1 MNGTLELFA
10 VIALLVVVIVPIWML
25 VLLYGIK
32 DRVNQMPGQIEWSRV
47 LSELR
52 RLRPEQEH
60 RGAALDPAG
69 VMPAP
74 DSSPH
79 PIPTVTEPA
88 PCVSHFAKCD
98 NGSPPPILPVAEL
111 ASHPPPVLAALPVP
125 PLSAAPEF
133 VSRHF
138 ASSPPPPDSPSPL
151 LGLAPEP
158 PRAPGVF
165 ETAAREMLRKAW
177 NWFVV
182 GAEFRRQDVSA
193 EFAIASNWLM
203 RGGIFILV
211 FGVGFFLKYSITR
224 GLLGPE
230 GRVAL
235 SVLAGIG
242 LMVWGL
248 RLFGKQYQLLGQG
261 FVGGGLAMLYFSV
274 YSAAVMFELIP
285 LGPAFVLMA
294 MVTAVSAVLAVRH
307 DTLLVAVLGLLG
319 GYATP
324 LMLSTGSKNFPV
336 LFGYMTLLGI
346 GLLGVAWHKRW
357 PLLTYLSLVCT
368 HVLAVGAIVTRFA
381 SVDLPVVLP
390 FLGVFFVLFSTAIFL
405 YNLAKRERTTV
416 IELIGLFVNAGF
428 FFGTGYHVVVQVYP
442 RAAAAWLAVGLACY
456 YTAHVVVLIR
466 RGPRD
471 RALLTAFIALAASF
485 LVITLPLL
493 LTGSWLTAIWAVQA
507 VALLWIALRL
517 ESPTLRRIA
526 EGLLLLVLFRL
537 VFLDFGDRFGESPP
551 TLWPDYLRLLG
562 DRAMQF
568 GLPIVSFGVARRLL
582 ARAPATERAPTQR
595 VESRFALGVALVVL
609 FAYLTVEAWQMFHVC
624 YRPFRLT
631 AMTLVWVGFG
641 AYLLANRRRLGAG
654 GLAAFFMTALVV
666 LGIKAF
672 VDFAEWNPRFAVLA
686 YAASERTAALALVR
700 LTDCAALL
708 AFFGA
713 GWTLLRHDASNRA
726 LGTLSG
732 WLALTLGLLYLTL
745 ETGTMLTQFVPGFRG
760 GGISVLWGLYA
771 LALLVMGI
779 RHASRSLRLV
789 GLALLGITVVKI
801 FAVDLDQLDTV
812 YRIVAFLALG
822 VVLLFAAFMYL
833 KHSNRFSPATP
844 KESAP

>member
-1 MNGTLELFA
+1 MDGALELLA

-25 VLLYGIK
+25 VLLYCIK
-32 DRVNQMPGQIEWSRV
+32 GRVNQMPGQIEWSRV

-52 RLRPEQEH
+52 SLRPEQE
-60 RGAALDPAG
+60 RRLAAPEPAG
-69 VMPAP
+69 ITPAP
-74 DSSPH
+74 DSPPH
-79 PIPTVTEPA
+79 PIPIPAVTEPV
-88 PCVSHFAKCD
+88 PHP
-98 NGSPPPILPVAEL
+98 SPVIAE
-111 ASHPPPVLAALPVP
+111 PPVP
-125 PLSAAPEF
+125 PPYAASEF

-138 ASSPPPPDSPSPL
+138 GSSPYPPPPPL
-151 LGLAPEP
+151 CPAPEP

-193 EFAIASNWLM
+193 EFAIASNWLI

-211 FGVGFFLKYSITR
+211 FGVGFFLNYSITR
-224 GLLGPE
+224 GLLGPQ

-235 SVLAGIG
+235 SVLAGTG
-242 LMVWGL
+242 LIVWGL

-324 LMLSTGSKNFPV
+324 VMLSTGSKNFPV

-346 GLLGVAWHKRW
+346 GLLGVAWRKRW

-368 HVLAVGAIVTRFA
+368 HVLAVGAIVTHFVP
-381 SVDLPVVLP
+381 VDLPVVLP

-609 FAYLTVEAWQMFHVC
+609 FAYLTVEAWQID
-624 YRPFRLT
+624 RKS
-631 AMTLVWVGFG
+631 
-641 AYLLANRRRLGAG
+641 
-654 GLAAFFMTALVV
+654 VV
-666 LGIKAF
+666 
-672 VDFAEWNPRFAVLA
+672 
-686 YAASERTAALALVR
+686 
-700 LTDCAALL
+700 
-708 AFFGA
+708 
-713 GWTLLRHDASNRA
+713 
-726 LGTLSG
+726 
-732 WLALTLGLLYLTL
+732 
-745 ETGTMLTQFVPGFRG
+745 
-760 GGISVLWGLYA
+760 
-771 LALLVMGI
+771 
-779 RHASRSLRLV
+779 
-789 GLALLGITVVKI
+789 
-801 FAVDLDQLDTV
+801 
-812 YRIVAFLALG
+812 
-822 VVLLFAAFMYL
+822 
-833 KHSNRFSPATP
+833 
-844 KESAP
+844 